1 MTKVVSFKGRRGFT
15 LIELLVVIAIIAI
28 LIGLLLPAVQKVRE
42 AAARSSSQNNL
53 KQIGLAA
60 QSHNDQ
66 LSGLP
71 FNGLAGTGNPTVSPT
86 TGTPTQGPMCGS
98 AFYQMAPFME
108 QQAYYNAPTAVTT
121 GIKVFLC
128 PGRGR
133 PTTLGPI
140 TDYAWNVWLNGTVT
154 GNPTTGPGLAATDAK
169 RTVQGIPDGSSNTI
183 LAGHKSIKTTN
194 WASTTEEALKRIH
207 SGGDVSNGRT
217 TMKYQRDSTNSPTD
231 GWGGPFSAGG
241 LFMFGDGHVAGI
253 AYSAGTSGG
262 TAANTSGVS
271 SGSQVFGALLRPDDG
286 SSVTTP

>member
-60 QSHNDQ
+60 QSCNDQ
-66 LSGLP
+66 LGALP
-71 FNGLAGTGNPTVSPT
+71 FNGGQGGTAGTSTNPE
-86 TGTPTQGPMCGS
+86 QGS

-108 QQAYYNAPTAVTT
+108 QQAYYNAPTGVST

-140 TDYAWNVWLNGTVT
+140 TDYAWNCWINSSGGTAPALNA
-154 GNPTTGPGLAATDAK
+154 NDLK
-169 RTVQGIPDGSSNTI
+169 KTVQSIPDGSSNTI
-183 LAGHKSIKTTN
+183 LAGHKYLQTTQ
-194 WASTTEEALKRIH
+194 WSTTAAEGANKIH
-207 SGGDVSNGRT
+207 NGGSNATGRNTFKYFRDGT
-217 TMKYQRDSTNSPTD
+217 TANTD
-231 GWGGPFSAGG
+231 AFGGPFSAGG
-241 LFMFGDGHVAGI
+241 LFMFGDGHVAGV
-253 AYSAGTSGG
+253 AYSSGTSAGTNP
-262 TAANTSGVS
+262 NTSGTS
-271 SGSQVFGALLRPDDG
+271 TGQQVFGALLRPDDN
-286 SSVTTP
+286 SSVSVP